1 MNMDAFVFYR
11 SFYEAI
17 RHLPD
22 KADKADIYEAI
33 ASYALDGVEPQ
44 LAGTSA
50 AIFTIVKPFLDKNI
64 QRSINGRKGGRPKQN
79 ETKTKPNENQSETEQ
94 KPNEN
99 QSAEKA
105 NLINN
110 KEIKN
115 KEINIL
121 IHSEDKSSSCISA
134 KRQQQHDITFG
145 YDTDSKLHGITQE
158 LVTLWQSQFP
168 AIDVV
173 QELRNAENWLDC
185 NRSQRK
191 YDIKRFLGNWLRRTQ
206 DRAKAP
212 ASRPQQYSTYSKFD
226 GNTQPSVSES
236 ERALHDGF

>member
-44 LAGTSA
+44 LTGTSA

-64 QRSINGRKGGRPKQN
+64 QRSINGRKGGRPKQTK
-79 ETKTKPNENQSETEQ
+79 TKTKPNANQNETEV
-94 KPNEN
+94 KPSEN
-99 QSAEKA
+99 QSAKKA

-110 KEIKN
+110 KEINN
-115 KEINIL
+115 KEINNIL

-134 KRQQQHDITFG
+134 KRQQYDITFG
-145 YDTDSKLHGITQE
+145 YETDSKLHGITQE
-158 LVTLWQSQFP
+158 LIALWQSQFP
-168 AIDVV
+168 AVDVI

-212 ASRPQQYSTYSKFD
+212 ASRPQQYNTYSKFD